1 MFTPYLQFVINQLQ
15 QLNIGKKE
23 FQYLFFLLF
32 YSTATNISSLNLR
45 WIEKKKKKSKCDQMI
60 LQLKL
65 YYLTKKGGH

>member
-45 WIEKKKKKSKCDQMI
+45 WIEKKKKSKCDQMI